1 MIIFSSGLLL
11 ILLLLLVLLLLLL
24 LLLLLR
30 KMFLRDQS
38 EPVNVGHGVILDR
51 EPTSQLDSK
60 DPPISNSFNVTL
72 KPSSLSF

>member
-1 MIIFSSGLLL
+1 
-11 ILLLLLVLLLLLL
+11 
-24 LLLLLR
+24 
-30 KMFLRDQS
+30 MFLRDQS

-72 KPSSLSF
+72 KPSSMSF